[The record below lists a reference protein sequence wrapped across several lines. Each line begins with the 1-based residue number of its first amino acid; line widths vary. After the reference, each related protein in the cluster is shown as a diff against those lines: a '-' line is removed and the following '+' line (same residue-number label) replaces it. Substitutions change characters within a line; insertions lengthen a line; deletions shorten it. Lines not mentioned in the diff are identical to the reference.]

1 MLEHASTPYGRLSDL
16 SPAAFNRFGAGHLPG
31 HLGIEILSTDPKG
44 LACRANVTTEL
55 MAPNGYLHAG
65 ALVSMAD
72 TLCGYGCVV
81 NLPPGATGFTTIELK
96 CNYLGTL
103 RSGAVRCEA
112 KPVHLGQT
120 THVWDATVTDEAT
133 GKTLALFRCTQ
144 MVLAGR
150 RGA

>member
-1 MLEHASTPYGRLSDL
+1 MSEQASTPYGRLPDL
-16 SPAAFNRFGAGHLPG
+16 SPDAFNRFGQGHLPG

-44 LACRANVTTEL
+44 LLCRAAVRTEL

-65 ALVSMAD
+65 TLVSIAD

-81 NLPPGATGFTTIELK
+81 NLPPEATGFTTIEVK
-96 CNYLGTL
+96 CNFLGSV

-112 KPVHLGQT
+112 KPVHLGRT
-120 THVWDATVTDEAT
+120 THVWDAVVSDEAT

-144 MVLAGR
+144 IVLMGR
-150 RGA
+150 PGR